1 MREHSSS
8 RNEDRAMEITGL
20 NGAAPA
26 LAAIPTPAPV
36 APEEAANN
44 RNLIQAVKAVNEA
57 GTFGDNNEI
66 TFQFDRNSRQPIVQ
80 IIDRS
85 TKQVV
90 EQIPPEYILQLAET
104 LGKSASSMS
113 TLG

>member
-1 MREHSSS
+1 
-8 RNEDRAMEITGL
+8 MEITGV
-20 NGAAPA
+20 NGVAPA
-26 LAAIPTPAPV
+26 LAAIPTLAPV
-36 APEEAANN
+36 PPEQAANN
-44 RNLIQAVKAVNEA
+44 RNLIQAIKAVNEA

-66 TFQFDRNSRQPIVQ
+66 TFQIDRNSRRPVVQ

-85 TKQVV
+85 TKKVV

-104 LGKSASSMS
+104 LGKSPSSTLS

>member
-1 MREHSSS
+1 
-8 RNEDRAMEITGL
+8 MEITGL

-26 LAAIPTPAPV
+26 LAAISTPAPIP
-36 APEEAANN
+36 PEQAANN
-44 RNLIQAVKAVNEA
+44 RELIQAVKAVNEA

-66 TFQFDRNSRQPIVQ
+66 TFQIDRNLRRPIIQ

-85 TKQVV
+85 TQKVV

-104 LGKSASSMS
+104 LGKSPSSTLS

>member
-1 MREHSSS
+1 
-8 RNEDRAMEITGL
+8 MEITGAS
-20 NGAAPA
+20 GAAPA
-26 LAAIPTPAPV
+26 LAAIPTPAQGP
-36 APEEAANN
+36 PEQAANN

-57 GTFGDNNEI
+57 GTLGDNNEI
-66 TFQFDRNSRQPIVQ
+66 TFQMDRNSRLPVIQ

-104 LGKSASSMS
+104 LGKGDSSSFS
-113 TLG
+113 TLA

>member
-1 MREHSSS
+1 
-8 RNEDRAMEITGL
+8 MEISGT

-26 LAAIPTPAPV
+26 LAAIPTPAAVP
-36 APEEAANN
+36 PEQAANN

-57 GTFGDNNEI
+57 GTLGDENEI
-66 TFQFDRNSRQPIVQ
+66 TFQMDRNSRQPIIQ

-104 LGKSASSMS
+104 LGKGDSSTFS
-113 TLG
+113 TLA

>member
-1 MREHSSS
+1 M
-8 RNEDRAMEITGL
+8 DITGTS
-20 NGAAPA
+20 GAAPA
-26 LAAIPTPAPV
+26 LAAISTSTQVP
-36 APEEAANN
+36 PEQAANN

-57 GTFGDNNEI
+57 GTLGDNNEI
-66 TFQFDRNSRQPIVQ
+66 TFQMDRNSRLPVIQ

-104 LGKSASSMS
+104 LGKGVSSSFS
-113 TLG
+113 TLA